1 MLKKFY
7 PKKSYLERTIEALS
21 MISSLLDLFLP
32 PYCVVCNRALHPWED
47 FLCLSCS
54 LQLPET
60 RYHQWQ
66 DNPMRLHL
74 LEVFTVH
81 QATALF
87 FYEMD
92 GATAQLIHQMKY
104 NNQKKIGHY
113 CGYRLGLQL
122 ESFSSFKVIDAV
134 IPVPLHPKRERKR
147 GYNQVFAFAQSLANC
162 LNAQFYPTALKR
174 IRHTPYLAQTT
185 AEERHQ
191 IIANAFE
198 LHPAMHNSKPQ
209 HFLLVDDVMTT
220 GATLIACG
228 RALNCEQKNRLSIAT
243 IAYRQS

>member
-1 MLKKFY
+1 MITFVTTFLVLVRKKTRFTFCLKKS
-7 PKKSYLERTIEALS
+7 K
-21 MISSLLDLFLP
+21 
-32 PYCVVCNRALHPWED
+32 
-47 FLCLSCS
+47 
-54 LQLPET
+54 
-60 RYHQWQ
+60 
-66 DNPMRLHL
+66 
-74 LEVFTVH
+74 
-81 QATALF
+81 
-87 FYEMD
+87 
-92 GATAQLIHQMKY
+92 MKY

-174 IRHTPYLAQTT
+174 IRHTPYLAQAT

-198 LHPAMHNSKPQ
+198 LHPAMHNSR
-209 HFLLVDDVMTT
+209 F
-220 GATLIACG
+220 C
-228 RALNCEQKNRLSIAT
+228 
-243 IAYRQS
+243 